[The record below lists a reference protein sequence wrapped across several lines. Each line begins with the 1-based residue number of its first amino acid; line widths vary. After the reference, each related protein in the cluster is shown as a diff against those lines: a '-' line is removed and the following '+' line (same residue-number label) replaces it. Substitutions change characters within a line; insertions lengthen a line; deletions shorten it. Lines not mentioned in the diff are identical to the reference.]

1 MPRMQLK
8 IPHHTNKQENYNLSE
23 RQSKIHWKEKEQESQ
38 DLWTI
43 MKKKK
48 NLTFIF
54 RVLEGEEKGN
64 ADKKVFEKIMT
75 KIFPVLAKSI
85 KQHIQEFE

>member
-1 MPRMQLK
+1 MD
-8 IPHHTNKQENYNLSE
+8 YNE
-23 RQSKIHWKEKEQESQ
+23 
-38 DLWTI
+38 
-43 MKKKK
+43 KKKK

>member
-1 MPRMQLK
+1 MD
-8 IPHHTNKQENYNLSE
+8 YNE
-23 RQSKIHWKEKEQESQ
+23 
-38 DLWTI
+38 
-43 MKKKK
+43 KKK

-85 KQHIQEFE
+85 KQHIQEFEQIPNRKTQRNSHQETL